1 MDDKDD
7 NSNDDIGNDDIGND
21 DNEGHLDDV
30 NEDVNEPELHKQ
42 PWWQVPAKSGCC
54 RNGESGLAPR
64 PCPSSPDHD
73 NDHNDD
79 NYDDDD
85 DNDDDE
91 EDYDAV
97 MMNMIE
103 NADYLMIVKGRHEA
117 KHNAGNGEQVEHCV

>member
-1 MDDKDD
+1 MMTIPMMTLVMVTLVMMTMKVILMI
-7 NSNDDIGNDDIGND
+7 N
-21 DNEGHLDDV
+21 LD
-30 NEDVNEPELHKQ
+30 DVNEPELHKQ

-85 DNDDDE
+85 DNDEDD

-97 MMNMIE
+97 MIKMLIT
-103 NADYLMIVKGRHEA
+103 
-117 KHNAGNGEQVEHCV
+117 